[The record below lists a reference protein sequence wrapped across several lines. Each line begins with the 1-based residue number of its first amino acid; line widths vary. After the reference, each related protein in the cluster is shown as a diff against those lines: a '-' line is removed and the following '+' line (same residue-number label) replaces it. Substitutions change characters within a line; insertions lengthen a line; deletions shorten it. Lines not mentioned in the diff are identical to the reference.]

1 MTWLLDFEGYSMRN
15 APAIRTSLAVLH
27 TLQVRPAP
35 CAAPCVSCSGVACC
49 GCFCGCLMYGWQHVL
64 VQSL

>member
-27 TLQVRPAP
+27 TLQVRPAQHCLAP
-35 CAAPCVSCSGVACC
+35 CALCWT
-49 GCFCGCLMYGWQHVL
+49 CLLSAVDAS
-64 VQSL
+64 V

>member
-27 TLQVRPAP
+27 TLQVRPTHCLALCVP
-35 CAAPCVSCSGVACC
+35 HAVAAA
-49 GCFCGCLMYGWQHVL
+49 FY
-64 VQSL
+64 

>member
-27 TLQVRPAP
+27 TLQVRGGLLLIHHGRFDKPRLPRA
-35 CAAPCVSCSGVACC
+35 CGSVVACE
-49 GCFCGCLMYGWQHVL
+49 GA
-64 VQSL
+64 